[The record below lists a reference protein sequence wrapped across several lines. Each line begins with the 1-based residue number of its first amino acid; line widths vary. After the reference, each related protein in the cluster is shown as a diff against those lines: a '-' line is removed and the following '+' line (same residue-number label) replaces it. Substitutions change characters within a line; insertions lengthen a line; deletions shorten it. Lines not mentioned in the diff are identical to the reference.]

1 MARFT
6 SKRETCIK
14 CKTSLPNGHSKLCIC
29 LLLGLI
35 IVNSS
40 PPTPEFAT
48 CEHCAEHDDR
58 CFQTEILKIAK
69 YEEKYAKLWTQCQR
83 CQGSLL
89 EEVICTSCDCP
100 IFYMRKKILFELAD
114 QNKVVSR
121 FGVPDW

>member
-14 CKTSLPNGHSKLCIC
+14 CKTSLPNGHSKCPGEENDLC
-29 LLLGLI
+29 GLYYLHFSI
-35 IVNSS
+35 FPFPS
-40 PPTPEFAT
+40 PEFAT
-48 CEHCAEHDDR
+48 CEHCAEHDDV

-89 EEVICTSCDCP
+89 EEVICT
-100 IFYMRKKILFELAD
+100 R
-114 QNKVVSR
+114 
-121 FGVPDW
+121 